1 MAAKRRLALQQRG
14 DNRRVGGQEL
24 QARQSFNGNP
34 VDNLSLTRSRCARE
48 FEYGPDIK
56 VHTTIRVIVVQR
68 QQWCGGHDVDTEFLV
83 QLTRQRSP
91 AGFAAMALTSWK
103 LPESCQVRT
112 RTTLVDEDPA
122 RVVANDTDDDF

>member
-1 MAAKRRLALQQRG
+1 
-14 DNRRVGGQEL
+14 
-24 QARQSFNGNP
+24 
-34 VDNLSLTRSRCARE
+34 
-48 FEYGPDIK
+48 
-56 VHTTIRVIVVQR
+56 VHTTIRVLVVQR

-83 QLTRQRSP
+83 QLTRQRSL
-91 AGFAAMALTSWK
+91 AAFAAMALTSWK